1 LPTSSSSTS
10 KQDKQVA
17 TFAKGTIKAL
27 PSPEVSDDER
37 RIGRQQDGKGK
48 EEGEGTEGQRDV
60 GDI

>member
-1 LPTSSSSTS
+1 M
-10 KQDKQVA
+10 A

-48 EEGEGTEGQRDV
+48 EKGEGAEGQRDV
-60 GDI
+60 VDF